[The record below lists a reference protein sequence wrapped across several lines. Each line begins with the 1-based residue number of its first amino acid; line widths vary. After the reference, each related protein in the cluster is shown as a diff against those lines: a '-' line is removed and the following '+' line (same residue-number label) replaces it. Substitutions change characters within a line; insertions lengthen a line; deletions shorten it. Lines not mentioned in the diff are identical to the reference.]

1 MGNVLDQAKERLLED
16 ENIVSYLQCSLE
28 TFIYRSVMR
37 PGVIVL
43 TNKRLFFCG
52 PDIAGNTLFEEFS
65 FDNISTIK
73 VKEGL
78 FGTKISILH
87 GTEWIKIK
95 HIQRADPSMFV
106 RKVEEI
112 IVAGRKNHNYT

>member
-1 MGNVLDQAKERLLED
+1 MKNILDQAKERLLED

-37 PGVIVL
+37 PVVFVL
-43 TNKRLFFCG
+43 TNRRLFFCG

-73 VKEGL
+73 VKKDL
-78 FGTKISILH
+78 FGTKISIQH
-87 GTEWIKIK
+87 DTEWIKIK
-95 HIQRADPSMFV
+95 HIQHRDPSGFV
-106 RKVEEI
+106 KKIEEMM
-112 IVAGRKNHNYT
+112 VA

>member
-1 MGNVLDQAKERLLED
+1 MENVLDQAKEKVNED
-16 ENIVSYLQCSLE
+16 ENIVSYMKCSLE

-37 PGVIVL
+37 PGVLIL
-43 TNKRLFFCG
+43 TNRRLFFCG

-65 FDNISTIK
+65 FDKISAIK

-78 FGTKISILH
+78 LGTQISIQH

-95 HIQRADPSMFV
+95 HIQHRDPSVFV
-106 RKVEEI
+106 RKLEEMVI
-112 IVAGRKNHNYT
+112 A